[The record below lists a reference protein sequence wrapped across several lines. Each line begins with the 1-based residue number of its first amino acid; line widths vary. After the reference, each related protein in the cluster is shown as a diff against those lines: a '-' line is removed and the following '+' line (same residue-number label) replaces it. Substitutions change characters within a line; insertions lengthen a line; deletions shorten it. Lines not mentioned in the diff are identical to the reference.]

1 MAFTHLHVHTEYS
14 LLDGSNKIKE
24 YVARVRELGMNSAAI
39 TDHGVMYGVIDF
51 YRAAREAGI
60 KPILGCEVYV
70 APNSRFDKELTG
82 GEDRY
87 HHLVLLAENNTGYA
101 NLMKIVSRGF
111 TEGYYYKPR
120 VDMEVLQ
127 QFHEGII
134 ALSACLAGE
143 VPRLILKGM
152 KEEARMAARK
162 YEACFGK
169 GNYFLELQD
178 HGIPEQRTVNMELV
192 QMSRELDIPLVTTN
206 DVHYTY
212 AEDAIPHD
220 ILLCLQTGKKL
231 ADEDRMRYE
240 GGQYYVKSEEEM
252 KGLFPYAWEA
262 VENTQRIADRC
273 NVEIEFGVTKL
284 PKYDVP
290 EGYDSW
296 SYLNKLCNDGLAER
310 YGDGDQ
316 PAGETGQTLRER
328 LDYELGVIRRMGYVD
343 YFLIVWDFINYAKE
357 HGIPVGPGRGSAA
370 GSIVAYC
377 LKITNIDPIHYNLLF
392 ERFLNPARVSM
403 PDIDTDLCYRRRG
416 EVIEYLARKY
426 GSDQVAQII
435 TFGTLAARAVIR
447 DVGRV
452 TNMPLREVDRIAK
465 MVPVGPGVTLKKTM
479 EGSREFRDLYDSDTT
494 VHRLIDHCLD
504 LEGISRNS
512 GTHAAGVVICS
523 KPVEEYVPI
532 QLTQDGFIQTQYE
545 KDQVEQLGLLKMD
558 LLGLRNLTVIH
569 DALEMI
575 RENRG
580 IDLDI
585 NKIPSEDEETCKMLC
600 DGDTIGVFQSESSG
614 FTSLLMQLH
623 PERFE
628 DLIPMVALY
637 RPGPLGS
644 GMAEDF
650 IKRKHGKIPVEY
662 PHPSLEPI
670 LKETYGVI
678 LYQEQVMQI
687 ASVMGGF
694 SLGQADMLRRAMGHK
709 EPEILQQNR
718 ETFVDGAV
726 ANGVDDRTANYVFDL
741 MVHFAGYGFNKSHS
755 VCYGWIAWQTAY
767 LKAHYRPEFMAAMM
781 TCYNGDRDK
790 VSRYISDTR
799 RAGVVIAAPDVNL
812 SEAYFSV
819 KGDKILFGLDGI
831 QNVGEG
837 AVRSIIEARKQGGP
851 FKSLSDFVE
860 RADNRGLNSRA
871 CESLIRCGALDSL
884 GANRSQLLA
893 ALPEALGDAQSIRNE
908 RASGQLNLFGGEE
921 TPETIV
927 YPDLP
932 DMDPKEKIEW
942 ERKLLGFYVSGHP
955 LDSYKEQLKACTP
968 LYHLTAEGNQ
978 YDGRM
983 VTIGG
988 TISRIKGTMTKK
1000 GQPMGY
1006 VTIEDY
1012 DGEVETVVF
1021 PSVWETVRP
1030 ILAED
1035 AAVAIRGRVQAN
1047 ERDVR
1052 VLAEEIIPLD
1062 KLRASAP
1069 SPAGVLHL
1077 YIDAAH
1083 DSNEVSQR
1091 LAGLFQKHHV
1101 KTPVIM
1107 HMMRTGQEIHA
1118 APKFYV
1124 NYSSE
1129 AERDFRMLL
1138 GERAV
1143 ALRNSG
1149 SGNI

>member
-1 MAFTHLHVHTEYS
+1 MKRLDPFVHLHSHTEYS
-14 LLDGSNKIKE
+14 LFDGISRIGELVSHVKE
-24 YVARVRELGMNSAAI
+24 MGQTALAI
-39 TDHGVMYGVIDF
+39 TDHGVMYGAVYLYKECIKQ
-51 YRAAREAGI
+51 GI
-60 KPILGCEVYV
+60 KPIIGCEIYV
-70 APNSRFDKELTG
+70 TRGSRFDKSGNGKEKLA
-82 GEDRY
+82 
-87 HHLVLLAENNTGYA
+87 HLILLAENNEGYQ
-101 NLMKIVSRGF
+101 NLIKICSKAW
-111 TEGYYYKPR
+111 TEGYYHRPR
-120 VDMEVLQ
+120 ADHELLEKY
-127 QFHEGII
+127 HEGLIVT
-134 ALSACLAGE
+134 SACVGGE
-143 VPRLILKGM
+143 VPQAILNGDM
-152 KEEARMAARK
+152 DEARK
-162 YEACFGK
+162 VIEFYINTFGK
-169 GNYFLELQD
+169 DNYFLEIQN
-178 HGIPEQRTVNMELV
+178 HGLPEEAAVRPVLASLAKEYGLGLV
-192 QMSRELDIPLVTTN
+192 ATN
-206 DVHYTY
+206 DFHYTKK
-212 AEDAIPHD
+212 EDARSQEIK
-220 ILLCLQTGKKL
+220 LCISTGKTL
-231 ADEDRMRYE
+231 DDPYHFHFANDEFYCKSGDEMRAIL
-240 GGQYYVKSEEEM
+240 GN
-252 KGLFPYAWEA
+252 FPGAI
-262 VENTQRIADRC
+262 ENTRVIADRC
-273 NVEIEFGVTKL
+273 NVELTFGEHKL
-284 PKYDVP
+284 PSFDVP
-290 EGYDSW
+290 EGETAA
-296 SYLNKLCNDGLAER
+296 SYLRKLCEKALPER
-310 YGDGDQ
+310 YAVVTDK
-316 PAGETGQTLRER
+316 ER
-328 LDYELGVIRRMGYVD
+328 SRMDYELGVIDKMGFSD
-343 YFLIVWDFINYAKE
+343 YFLIVMDFIHYAKS
-357 HGIPVGPGRGSAA
+357 HGIPIGPGRGSAA
-370 GSIVAYC
+370 GSIVSY
-377 LKITNIDPIHYNLLF
+377 LLHITEVDPLRFDLLF

-494 VHRLIDHCLD
+494 VHCLIDHCLD

-837 AVRSIIEARKQGGP
+837 AVRSIIEARKQGGL

-1083 DSNEVSQR
+1083 DSNEVSKR
-1091 LAGLFQKHHV
+1091 LAGLFQKHHG

>member
-1 MAFTHLHVHTEYS
+1 MKRLDPFVHLHSHTEYS
-14 LLDGSNKIKE
+14 LFDGISRIGELVSHVKE
-24 YVARVRELGMNSAAI
+24 MGQTALAI
-39 TDHGVMYGVIDF
+39 TDHGVMYGAVYLYKECIKQ
-51 YRAAREAGI
+51 GI
-60 KPILGCEVYV
+60 KPIIGCEIYV
-70 APNSRFDKELTG
+70 TRGSRFDKSGNGKEKLA
-82 GEDRY
+82 
-87 HHLVLLAENNTGYA
+87 HLILLAENNEGYQ
-101 NLMKIVSRGF
+101 NLIKICSKAW
-111 TEGYYYKPR
+111 TEGYYHRPR
-120 VDMEVLQ
+120 ADHELLEKY
-127 QFHEGII
+127 HEGLIVT
-134 ALSACLAGE
+134 SACVGGE
-143 VPRLILKGM
+143 VPQAILNGDM
-152 KEEARMAARK
+152 DEARK
-162 YEACFGK
+162 VIEFYINTFGK
-169 GNYFLELQD
+169 DNYFLEIQN
-178 HGIPEQRTVNMELV
+178 HGLPEEAAVRPVLASLAKEYGLGLV
-192 QMSRELDIPLVTTN
+192 ATN
-206 DVHYTY
+206 DFHYTKK
-212 AEDAIPHD
+212 EDARSQEIK
-220 ILLCLQTGKKL
+220 LCISTGKTL
-231 ADEDRMRYE
+231 DDPYHFHFANDEFYCKSGDDMRAIL
-240 GGQYYVKSEEEM
+240 GN
-252 KGLFPYAWEA
+252 FPGAI
-262 VENTQRIADRC
+262 ENTRVIADRC
-273 NVEIEFGVTKL
+273 NVELTFGEHKL
-284 PKYDVP
+284 PSFDVP
-290 EGYDSW
+290 EGETAA
-296 SYLNKLCNDGLAER
+296 SYLRKLCEKALPER
-310 YGDGDQ
+310 YAVVTDK
-316 PAGETGQTLRER
+316 ER
-328 LDYELGVIRRMGYVD
+328 SRMDYELGVIDKMGFSD
-343 YFLIVWDFINYAKE
+343 YFLIVMDFIHYAKS
-357 HGIPVGPGRGSAA
+357 HGIPIGPGRGSAA
-370 GSIVAYC
+370 GSIVSY
-377 LKITNIDPIHYNLLF
+377 LLHITEVDPLRFDLLF

-1091 LAGLFQKHHV
+1091 LAGLFQKHHG

>member
-1 MAFTHLHVHTEYS
+1 MKRLDPFVHLHSHTEYS
-14 LLDGSNKIKE
+14 LFDGISRIGELVSHVKE
-24 YVARVRELGMNSAAI
+24 MGQTALAI
-39 TDHGVMYGVIDF
+39 TDHGVMYGAVYLYKECIKQ
-51 YRAAREAGI
+51 GI
-60 KPILGCEVYV
+60 KPIIGCEIYV
-70 APNSRFDKELTG
+70 TRGSRFDKSGNGKEKLA
-82 GEDRY
+82 
-87 HHLVLLAENNTGYA
+87 HLILLAENNEGYQ
-101 NLMKIVSRGF
+101 NLIKICSKAW
-111 TEGYYYKPR
+111 TEGYYHRPR
-120 VDMEVLQ
+120 ADHELLEKY
-127 QFHEGII
+127 HEGLIVT
-134 ALSACLAGE
+134 SACVGGE
-143 VPRLILKGM
+143 VPQAILNGDM
-152 KEEARMAARK
+152 DEARK
-162 YEACFGK
+162 VIEFYINTFGK
-169 GNYFLELQD
+169 DNYFLEIQN
-178 HGIPEQRTVNMELV
+178 HGLPEEAAVRPVLASLAKEYGLGLV
-192 QMSRELDIPLVTTN
+192 ATN
-206 DVHYTY
+206 DFHYTKK
-212 AEDAIPHD
+212 EDARSQEIK
-220 ILLCLQTGKKL
+220 LCISTGKTL
-231 ADEDRMRYE
+231 DDPYHFHFANDEFYCKSGDEMRAIL
-240 GGQYYVKSEEEM
+240 GN
-252 KGLFPYAWEA
+252 FPGAI
-262 VENTQRIADRC
+262 ENTRVIADRC
-273 NVEIEFGVTKL
+273 NVELTFGEHKL
-284 PKYDVP
+284 PSFDVP
-290 EGYDSW
+290 EGETAA
-296 SYLNKLCNDGLAER
+296 SYLRKLCEKALPER
-310 YGDGDQ
+310 YAVVTDK
-316 PAGETGQTLRER
+316 ER
-328 LDYELGVIRRMGYVD
+328 SRMDYELGVIDKMGFSD
-343 YFLIVWDFINYAKE
+343 YFLIVMDFIHYAKS
-357 HGIPVGPGRGSAA
+357 HGIPIGPGRGSAA
-370 GSIVAYC
+370 GSIVSY
-377 LKITNIDPIHYNLLF
+377 LLHITEVDPLRFDLLF

-837 AVRSIIEARKQGGP
+837 AVRSIIEAREQGGP

-1091 LAGLFQKHHV
+1091 LAGLFQKHHG

>member
-1 MAFTHLHVHTEYS
+1 MKRLDPFVHLHSHTEYS
-14 LLDGSNKIKE
+14 LFDGISRIGELVSHVKE
-24 YVARVRELGMNSAAI
+24 MGQTALAI
-39 TDHGVMYGVIDF
+39 TDHGVMYGAI
-51 YRAAREAGI
+51 YLYKECIKQGI
-60 KPILGCEVYV
+60 KPIIGCEIYV
-70 APNSRFDKELTG
+70 TRGSRFDKSGNGKEKLA
-82 GEDRY
+82 
-87 HHLVLLAENNTGYA
+87 HLILLAENNEGYQ
-101 NLMKIVSRGF
+101 NLIKICSKAW
-111 TEGYYYKPR
+111 TEGYYHRPR
-120 VDMEVLQ
+120 ADHELLEKY
-127 QFHEGII
+127 HEGLIVT
-134 ALSACLAGE
+134 SACVGGE
-143 VPRLILKGM
+143 VPQAILNGDM
-152 KEEARMAARK
+152 DEARK
-162 YEACFGK
+162 VIEFYINTFGK
-169 GNYFLELQD
+169 DNYFLEIQN
-178 HGIPEQRTVNMELV
+178 HGLPEEAAVRPVLASLAKEYGLGLV
-192 QMSRELDIPLVTTN
+192 ATN
-206 DVHYTY
+206 DFHYTKK
-212 AEDAIPHD
+212 EDARSQEIK
-220 ILLCLQTGKKL
+220 LCISTGKTL
-231 ADEDRMRYE
+231 DDPYHFHFANDEFYCKSGDEMRAIL
-240 GGQYYVKSEEEM
+240 GN
-252 KGLFPYAWEA
+252 FPGAI
-262 VENTQRIADRC
+262 ENTRVIADRC
-273 NVEIEFGVTKL
+273 NVELTFGEHKL
-284 PKYDVP
+284 PSFDVP
-290 EGYDSW
+290 EGETAA
-296 SYLNKLCNDGLAER
+296 SYLRKLCEKALPER
-310 YGDGDQ
+310 YAIVTDK
-316 PAGETGQTLRER
+316 ER
-328 LDYELGVIRRMGYVD
+328 SRMDYELGVIDKMGFSD
-343 YFLIVWDFINYAKE
+343 YFLIVMDFIHYAKS
-357 HGIPVGPGRGSAA
+357 HGIPIGPGRGSAA
-370 GSIVAYC
+370 GSIVSY
-377 LKITNIDPIHYNLLF
+377 LLHITEVDPLRFDLLF

-494 VHRLIDHCLD
+494 VHCLIDHCLD

-709 EPEILQQNR
+709 KPEILQQNR

-1091 LAGLFQKHHV
+1091 LAGLFQKHHG

>member
-1 MAFTHLHVHTEYS
+1 MKRLDPFVHLHSHTEYS
-14 LLDGSNKIKE
+14 LFDGISRIGELVSHVKE
-24 YVARVRELGMNSAAI
+24 MGQTALAI
-39 TDHGVMYGVIDF
+39 TDHGVMYGAI
-51 YRAAREAGI
+51 YLYKECIKQGI
-60 KPILGCEVYV
+60 KPIIGCEIYV
-70 APNSRFDKELTG
+70 TRGSRFDKSGNGKEKLA
-82 GEDRY
+82 
-87 HHLVLLAENNTGYA
+87 HLILLAENNEGYQ
-101 NLMKIVSRGF
+101 NLIKICSKAW
-111 TEGYYYKPR
+111 TEGYYHRPR
-120 VDMEVLQ
+120 ADHELLEKY
-127 QFHEGII
+127 HEGLIVT
-134 ALSACLAGE
+134 SACVGGE
-143 VPRLILKGM
+143 VPQAILNGDM
-152 KEEARMAARK
+152 DEARK
-162 YEACFGK
+162 VIEFYINTFGK
-169 GNYFLELQD
+169 DNYFLEIQN
-178 HGIPEQRTVNMELV
+178 HGLPEEAAVRPVLASLAKEYGLGLV
-192 QMSRELDIPLVTTN
+192 ATN
-206 DVHYTY
+206 DFHYTKK
-212 AEDAIPHD
+212 EDARSQEIK
-220 ILLCLQTGKKL
+220 LCISTGKTL
-231 ADEDRMRYE
+231 DDPYHFHFANDEFYCKSGDEMRAIL
-240 GGQYYVKSEEEM
+240 GN
-252 KGLFPYAWEA
+252 FPGAI
-262 VENTQRIADRC
+262 ENTRVIADRC
-273 NVEIEFGVTKL
+273 NVELTFGEHKL
-284 PKYDVP
+284 PSFDVP
-290 EGYDSW
+290 EGETAA
-296 SYLNKLCNDGLAER
+296 SYLRKLCEKALPER
-310 YGDGDQ
+310 YAIVTDK
-316 PAGETGQTLRER
+316 ER
-328 LDYELGVIRRMGYVD
+328 SRMDYELGVIDKMGFSD
-343 YFLIVWDFINYAKE
+343 YFLIVMDFIHYAKS
-357 HGIPVGPGRGSAA
+357 HGIPIGPGRGSAA
-370 GSIVAYC
+370 GSIVSY
-377 LKITNIDPIHYNLLF
+377 LLHITEVDPLRFDLLF

-494 VHRLIDHCLD
+494 VHCLIDHCLD

-837 AVRSIIEARKQGGP
+837 AVRSIIEARKQGGL

-1091 LAGLFQKHHV
+1091 LAGLFQKHHG

-1149 SGNI
+1149 SRNI